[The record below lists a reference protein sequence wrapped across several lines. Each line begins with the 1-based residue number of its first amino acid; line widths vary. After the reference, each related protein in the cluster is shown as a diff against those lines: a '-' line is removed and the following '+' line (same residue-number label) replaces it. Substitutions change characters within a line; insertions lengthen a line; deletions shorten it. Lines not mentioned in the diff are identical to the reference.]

1 MEKIPILKVDNC
13 LLVSIQIDMADQ
25 VALDLQD
32 ELSRRIVETGARGV
46 LIDIS
51 CLDVVDSF
59 IGRVLGEIAATA
71 RLLDAVTVV
80 VGMQAAVAITL
91 VELGMRLEGVL
102 TALNVEMGMALL
114 QKHLAA
120 VPGLVRKAQ
129 DHDRP
134 QDD

>member
-1 MEKIPILKVDNC
+1 MEKIPILKVGNC

-91 VELGMRLEGVL
+91 VELGLRLEGVL
-102 TALNVEMGMALL
+102 TALNVEMGMDLL
-114 QKHLAA
+114 QKQLAN
-120 VPGLVRKAQ
+120 VPGLERKTLG
-129 DHDRP
+129 HDRP